1 MHVRASGSRTSS
13 MSSKPEPL
21 LPRVAGEGR
30 EGAAANVNVTVGL
43 CLLCAVLEGF
53 DIQAMGV
60 AAPRLVPEFG
70 LSPGQMGWVFSISNI
85 GLVIGA
91 AFGGWLA
98 DRVGRKPVFIGAVA
112 IFGLFTLGVALAG
125 NFTMLFVLRFL
136 AGVGFGGAMPNMMAI
151 ATELSAPGKRTQTV
165 ALMFCGMPIGGG
177 LSALV
182 TQVLPPDM
190 NWRSLFIIGGVLP
203 LLLVP
208 ALWLYMSE
216 TLRPGE
222 HKVTKGPSTWHALFG
237 DGRAKPSILLWCA
250 CLPTVLILYLILNWL
265 PTLVVAKGFTRS
277 MAPQVAVTFNFVAV
291 VGAMLFA
298 RLVDKFGTRTP
309 LVVAYAGLI
318 ATLMALGAATGQG
331 MILFLS
337 GVLGFFLLGA
347 NYALYGIAGSYYPL
361 EMRGTGSGA
370 SVAWSR
376 VGSIIGPLLAGV
388 MLGGGAT
395 ATNVV
400 QYMVPFAAAAG
411 VATVILSFFPRAEQG
426 SS

>member
-1 MHVRASGSRTSS
+1 MMEIGATTTIRA
-13 MSSKPEPL
+13 P
-21 LPRVAGEGR
+21 
-30 EGAAANVNVTVGL
+30 NVNVTVAL

-70 LSPGQMGWVFSISNI
+70 LSPSQMGLVFSISNI

-112 IFGLFTLGVALAG
+112 TFGVFTLGVALAG

-136 AGVGFGGAMPNMMAI
+136 AGLGFGGALPNMMAM
-151 ATELSAPGKRTQTV
+151 ATELSAPGKRAQT
-165 ALMFCGMPIGGG
+165 AAIMFCGMPIGGG
-177 LSALV
+177 FSALV

-190 NWRSLFIIGGVLP
+190 GWRALFVVGGVLP
-203 LLLVP
+203 MLLVP
-208 ALWLYMSE
+208 ALLMFMSE

-222 HKVTKGPSTWHALFG
+222 HKAAKRHSTWHALFG
-237 DGRAKPSILLWCA
+237 EGRAKPSLLLWA
-250 CLPTVLILYLILNWL
+250 AFLPTVLILYLILNWL
-265 PTLVVAKGFTRS
+265 PTLVVAKGLDRS
-277 MAPQVAVTFNFVAV
+277 VAPQSALTFNFVAV
-291 VGAMLFA
+291 AGAMLFA

-309 LVVAYAGLI
+309 LVVAYVGLI
-318 ATLMALGAATGQG
+318 ATLMALGAATNQG

-337 GVLGFFLLGA
+337 GALGFFLLGA
-347 NYALYGIAGSYYPL
+347 NYALYGVAGSYYPL

-370 SVAWSR
+370 SVAISR
-376 VGSIIGPLLAGV
+376 IGSILGPMLAGV
-388 MLGGGAT
+388 LLGGGAT

-400 QYMVPFAAAAG
+400 QYMAPFAAVAG
-411 VATVILSFFPRAEQG
+411 VAVVILSFYPRAE
-426 SS
+426 

>member
-1 MHVRASGSRTSS
+1 MMEIGAATTSRAS
-13 MSSKPEPL
+13 
-21 LPRVAGEGR
+21 
-30 EGAAANVNVTVGL
+30 NVNVTVAL

-60 AAPRLVPEFG
+60 AAPRLIPEFG
-70 LSPGQMGWVFSISNI
+70 LSPRQMGLVFSISNI

-112 IFGLFTLGVALAG
+112 TFGVFTLGVALAS

-136 AGVGFGGAMPNMMAI
+136 AGLGFGGAMPNMMAM
-151 ATELSAPGKRTQTV
+151 ATELSAPGRRAQT
-165 ALMFCGMPIGGG
+165 AAIMFCGMPIGGG
-177 LSALV
+177 LSALL
-182 TQVLPPDM
+182 TQALPPDM
-190 NWRSLFIIGGVLP
+190 DWRVLFVVGGVLP
-203 LLLVP
+203 TLLVP
-208 ALWLYMSE
+208 ALWLFMVE

-222 HKVTKGPSTWHALFG
+222 HKVVKRHSTWHILFG
-237 DGRAKPSILLWCA
+237 DGRAKPSLLLWSA
-250 CLPTVLILYLILNWL
+250 FLPTVLILYLILNWL
-265 PTLVVAKGFTRS
+265 PTLVVAKGFDRS
-277 MAPQVAVTFNFVAV
+277 VAPQSAVAFNFVAV

-298 RLVDKFGTRTP
+298 RWVDKRGTRTA

-318 ATLMALGAATGQG
+318 VTLMALGAATNQAV
-331 MILFLS
+331 ILLLS

-370 SVAWSR
+370 SVAMSR
-376 VGSIIGPLLAGV
+376 VGSIIGPMLAGV
-388 MLGGGAT
+388 LLGGGAT

-400 QYMVPFAAAAG
+400 QYMAPIAAVAG
-411 VATVILSFFPRAEQG
+411 VAVVILSFIPRAE
-426 SS
+426 

>member
-1 MHVRASGSRTSS
+1 M
-13 MSSKPEPL
+13 MEI
-21 LPRVAGEGR
+21 
-30 EGAAANVNVTVGL
+30 GATPTARAANVNVTVAL
-43 CLLCAVLEGF
+43 CFLCAVLEGF

-70 LSPGQMGWVFSISNI
+70 LNPGQMGWVFSISNI

-112 IFGLFTLGVALAG
+112 TFGAFTLGVALAD

-136 AGVGFGGAMPNMMAI
+136 AGLGFGGAMPNMMAI

-165 ALMFCGMPIGGG
+165 AIMFCGMPIGGG

-182 TQVLPPDM
+182 TQVLPPDV
-190 NWRSLFIIGGVLP
+190 NWRSLFVIGGVLP
-203 LLLVP
+203 MLLVP
-208 ALWLYMSE
+208 ALWLYMAE

-222 HKVTKGPSTWHALFG
+222 RKVAQGPSTWHALFG
-237 DGRAKPSILLWCA
+237 DGRAKPSLLLWAA

-265 PTLVVAKGFTRS
+265 PTLVVAKGFTRT
-277 MAPQVAVTFNFVAV
+277 MAPQVAVTFNFAAV
-291 VGAMLFA
+291 GGAMLFA
-298 RLVDKFGTRTP
+298 WLVDKFGTRSP
-309 LVVAYAGLI
+309 IVVAYGGLI
-318 ATLMALGAATGQG
+318 ATLMALGAATDQG

-347 NYALYGIAGSYYPL
+347 NYALYGIAGAYYPL
-361 EMRGTGSGA
+361 AMRGTGSGA

-376 VGSIIGPLLAGV
+376 VGSILGPLLAGV

-395 ATNVV
+395 ATHVV
-400 QYMVPFAAAAG
+400 QYMAPFAAAAG
-411 VATVILSFFPRAEQG
+411 IAAVILSFFPRAE
-426 SS
+426 

>member
-1 MHVRASGSRTSS
+1 MMEIGAATTPRAS
-13 MSSKPEPL
+13 
-21 LPRVAGEGR
+21 
-30 EGAAANVNVTVGL
+30 NVNVTVAL

-70 LSPGQMGWVFSISNI
+70 LSPSQMGLVFSISNI

-112 IFGLFTLGVALAG
+112 TFGIFTLGIALAS

-136 AGVGFGGAMPNMMAI
+136 AGLGFGGAMPNMMAM
-151 ATELSAPGKRTQTV
+151 ATELSAPGRRTQT
-165 ALMFCGMPIGGG
+165 AAIMFCGMPIGGG
-177 LSALV
+177 FSALL
-182 TQVLPPDM
+182 TQFLPPEMD
-190 NWRSLFIIGGVLP
+190 WRALFVVGGVLP
-203 LLLVP
+203 TLLVP
-208 ALWLYMSE
+208 ALWLFMVE

-222 HKVTKGPSTWHALFG
+222 HRVVKRHSTWHVLFG
-237 DGRAKPSILLWCA
+237 DGRAKPSLLLWSA
-250 CLPTVLILYLILNWL
+250 FLPTVLILYLILNWL
-265 PTLVVAKGFTRS
+265 PTLVVAKGFDRS
-277 MAPQVAVTFNFVAV
+277 VAPQSAVAFNFVAV

-298 RLVDKFGTRTP
+298 RWVDKRGTRTA

-318 ATLMALGAATGQG
+318 VTLMALGAATNQAV
-331 MILFLS
+331 ILLLS

-370 SVAWSR
+370 SVAMSR
-376 VGSIIGPLLAGV
+376 VGSIVGPMLAGV
-388 MLGGGAT
+388 LLGGGAT

-400 QYMVPFAAAAG
+400 QYMAPIAAVAG
-411 VATVILSFFPRAEQG
+411 VAVVILSFVPRAE
-426 SS
+426 

>member
-1 MHVRASGSRTSS
+1 
-13 MSSKPEPL
+13 MSSDSP
-21 LPRVAGEGR
+21 
-30 EGAAANVNVTVGL
+30 GARNVNVTVGL

-112 IFGLFTLGVALAG
+112 TFGAFTLGVALAG

-136 AGVGFGGAMPNMMAI
+136 AGVGFGAALPNMMAM
-151 ATELSAPGKRTQTV
+151 ATELSAPGKRAQT
-165 ALMFCGMPIGGG
+165 AAIMFCGMPIGGG

-190 NWRSLFIIGGVLP
+190 NWRALFVIGGVLP
-203 LLLVP
+203 VLLVP
-208 ALWLYMSE
+208 ALWLFMSE

-222 HKVTKGPSTWHALFG
+222 RRVVERQSTWHILFG
-237 DGRAKPSILLWCA
+237 EGRAKPSLLLWA
-250 CLPTVLILYLILNWL
+250 AFLPTVLILYLILNWL
-265 PTLVVAKGFTRS
+265 PTLVVAKGFDRS
-277 MAPQVAVTFNFVAV
+277 VAPQSALAFNFVAV
-291 VGAMLFA
+291 AGAMAFA
-298 RLVDKFGTRTP
+298 WLVDRFGARSP
-309 LVVAYAGLI
+309 LVVAYVGLI
-318 ATLMALGAATGQG
+318 GTLMALGAATNQG

-337 GVLGFFLLGA
+337 GALGFFLLGA

-370 SVAWSR
+370 SVAVSR
-376 VGSIIGPLLAGV
+376 VGSIIGPMLAGV
-388 MLGGGAT
+388 LLGGGAT
-395 ATNVV
+395 ATHVV
-400 QYMVPFAAAAG
+400 QYMAPFAAVAG
-411 VATVILSFFPRAEQG
+411 IAVVVLSFFPRAE
-426 SS
+426 

>member
-1 MHVRASGSRTSS
+1 MMEIGAATTSRAS
-13 MSSKPEPL
+13 
-21 LPRVAGEGR
+21 
-30 EGAAANVNVTVGL
+30 NVNVTVAL

-60 AAPRLVPEFG
+60 AAPRLIPEFG
-70 LSPGQMGWVFSISNI
+70 LSPSQMGLVFSISNI

-112 IFGLFTLGVALAG
+112 TFGIFTLGIALAG

-136 AGVGFGGAMPNMMAI
+136 AGLGFGGAMPNMMAM
-151 ATELSAPGKRTQTV
+151 ATELSAPGRRAQT
-165 ALMFCGMPIGGG
+165 AAIMFCGMPIGGG
-177 LSALV
+177 FSALL
-182 TQVLPPDM
+182 TQALPPDM
-190 NWRSLFIIGGVLP
+190 DWRALFVVGGVLP
-203 LLLVP
+203 TLLVP
-208 ALWLYMSE
+208 ALWLYMVE

-222 HKVTKGPSTWHALFG
+222 HKVVKRHSTWHILFG
-237 DGRAKPSILLWCA
+237 DGRAKPSLLLWSA
-250 CLPTVLILYLILNWL
+250 FLPTVLILYLILNWL
-265 PTLVVAKGFTRS
+265 PTLVVAKGFDRS
-277 MAPQVAVTFNFVAV
+277 VAPQSAVAFNFVAV

-298 RLVDKFGTRTP
+298 RWVDKRGTRTA

-318 ATLMALGAATGQG
+318 VTLMALGAATNQAV
-331 MILFLS
+331 ILLLS

-370 SVAWSR
+370 SVAMSR
-376 VGSIIGPLLAGV
+376 VGSIVGPMLAGV
-388 MLGGGAT
+388 LLGGGAT

-400 QYMVPFAAAAG
+400 QYMAPIAAVAG
-411 VATVILSFFPRAEQG
+411 VAVVILSFVPRVE
-426 SS
+426 